1 MSPKEI
7 SPEKPSC
14 IQGQCGKVYS
24 LRTLQNG
31 LLSQGGGK
39 TLPRRSLAHTGGS
52 RAAQQFIR
60 PNREVNLKANQ
71 VSTDNNPRTKE
82 LWPSRSQTTGR
93 GSEAKA
99 TPRSESQGLPKEKQ
113 DKGRPGV
120 ILNSTS
126 LGPTPVAPSG
136 VTLDAS

>member
-52 RAAQQFIR
+52 RGAPREAGAA
-60 PNREVNLKANQ
+60 
-71 VSTDNNPRTKE
+71 E
-82 LWPSRSQTTGR
+82 LGR
-93 GSEAKA
+93 AARGGS
-99 TPRSESQGLPKEKQ
+99 
-113 DKGRPGV
+113 GRPAVREEKAGV
-120 ILNSTS
+120 GVRGKGCNSK
-126 LGPTPVAPSG
+126 
-136 VTLDAS
+136 